1 LGILRNTVLTVFLV
15 VLSGATGAAYAAC
28 APDRVDLRGE
38 FGQVS
43 FGVTLAD
50 TPQDR
55 AQGLMHVETMPRF
68 EGMLFIYETPQPL
81 AFWMRNTLIPLDM
94 IFLNAAGEIR
104 HIHANAIP
112 HDETPIRAP
121 EPGLAVLE
129 INGGLAKMLNLAVGD
144 VLRHPGLPQE
154 IAVWPCS
161 DD

>member
-1 LGILRNTVLTVFLV
+1 M
-15 VLSGATGAAYAAC
+15 
-28 APDRVDLRGE
+28 D
-38 FGQVS
+38 
-43 FGVTLAD
+43 
-50 TPQDR
+50 
-55 AQGLMHVETMPRF
+55 VESMPRF
-68 EGMLFIYETPQPL
+68 EGMLFIYESPRLL

-129 INGGLAKMLNLAVGD
+129 INGGMAKTLNLAVGD
-144 VLRHPGLPQE
+144 ALRHPRLPQD

-161 DD
+161 DN

>member
-1 LGILRNTVLTVFLV
+1 MGILRNTVLIAGL
-15 VLSGATGAAYAAC
+15 LATFGAASPAIADC
-28 APDRVDLRGE
+28 SADRVDLRGT

-43 FGVTLAD
+43 FAVNLAD
-50 TPQDR
+50 SPQER
-55 AQGLMHVETMPRF
+55 AQGLMHVESMPRF
-68 EGMLFIYETPQPL
+68 EGMLFIYESTQPL

-129 INGGLAKMLNLAVGD
+129 INGGMAKALNLAVGD
-144 VLRHPGLPQE
+144 VLRHPGLPQD

-161 DD
+161 DN

>member
-1 LGILRNTVLTVFLV
+1 MGILRNTLLTAALFAAFCAA
-15 VLSGATGAAYAAC
+15 GAVHADCAA
-28 APDRVDLRGE
+28 DRVDLRGT

-43 FGVTLAD
+43 FAVRVAD
-50 TPQDR
+50 TPQER
-55 AQGLMHVETMPRF
+55 AQGLMHVERMPRF
-68 EGMLFIYETPQPL
+68 EGMLFIYESTQPL

-129 INGGLAKMLNLAVGD
+129 INGGMAKALNLAVGD
-144 VLRHPGLPQE
+144 VLRHPGLPQD

-161 DD
+161 DN

>member
-1 LGILRNTVLTVFLV
+1 MGILRHTILTAWLAGLAF
-15 VLSGATGAAYAAC
+15 GAVAAHADC
-28 APDRVDLRGE
+28 ASDRVDLRGE

-43 FGVTLAD
+43 FTVSVAD
-50 TPQDR
+50 TPQER

-104 HIHANAIP
+104 HIHPNAIP

-129 INGGLAKMLNLAVGD
+129 INGGMAETLNLSVGD
-144 VLRHPGLPQE
+144 LLRHPGLPQD
-154 IAVWPCS
+154 IAVWPCEN
-161 DD
+161 D